1 MIKLTVTSKEFGEQM
16 HTKIDG
22 EIGGRRSD
30 LVNEV
35 AHILLE
41 FDRLEDDILTDA
53 MGLML
58 DKLIEERKAND

>member
-1 MIKLTVTSKEFGEQM
+1 MIELKVTSKDFGDNM
-16 HTKIDG
+16 HTKIEG

-41 FDRLEDDILTDA
+41 FDKLEDDILTDA

-58 DKLIEERKAND
+58 DTLIEERKAND